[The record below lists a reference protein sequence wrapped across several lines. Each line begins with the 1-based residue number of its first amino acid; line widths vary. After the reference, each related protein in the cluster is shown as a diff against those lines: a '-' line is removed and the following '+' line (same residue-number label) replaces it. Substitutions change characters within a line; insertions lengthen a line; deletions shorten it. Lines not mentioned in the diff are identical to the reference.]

1 MATHPGTHGAATPDQ
16 HTDPGK
22 PHALEHITVI
32 DFTRVLAGPTC
43 TRMLADA
50 GARVIKI
57 ERPPAGDD
65 TRQMGPFASDGTSEY
80 YRFANLGKES
90 IALNLKDPDDLA
102 LVESM
107 IARADVVVENF
118 RPGVMA
124 RLGLDPARLVR
135 EHPRLIVCSISG
147 FGQYGPLHMQAAYDT
162 VIQAISGIMDATGE
176 PDGGPTRVGTS
187 ISDILGGIFGYCG
200 VVTALAA
207 RERTGKGTTVD
218 VAMLDA
224 TFAMLEQGLM
234 DALGRHERPGR
245 LGNRHPSMAP
255 FDTFSCADQLIA
267 ICVGNDHLFGILAG
281 TLGKPELATDPR
293 FATNVDRTTNQAGLK
308 TEMEKVLRTDTAQ
321 AWQERLEDAGIP
333 VSLVLN
339 VDDTRK
345 LEQIKVR
352 SMVKDVGGFQV
363 PGNPIK
369 FGAYN
374 SLGTTIPSPELNN
387 CGAAL
392 RAEFGDGR
400 GQPAATAPR
409 PRSAPSDRQAA
420 LKDAALQ
427 DTGLKDR

>member
-1 MATHPGTHGAATPDQ
+1 MTTEITTHGAATPDE
-16 HTDPGK
+16 HMDPGK

-43 TRMLADA
+43 TRMLADS

-57 ERPPAGDD
+57 ERPGTGDD

-90 IALNLKDPDDLA
+90 IALNLKNPDDLA
-102 LVESM
+102 LAEAM
-107 IARADVVVENF
+107 IATADVVVENF

-124 RLGLDPARLVR
+124 RLGLDPAKLVQ

-162 VIQAISGIMDATGE
+162 VIQAISGIMDGTGE

-200 VVTALAA
+200 IVTALAA

-224 TFAMLEQGLM
+224 TFSTMEQGLM
-234 DALGRHERPGR
+234 DALGVHKRPQR
-245 LGNRHPSMAP
+245 IGNRHPSMAP
-255 FDTFSCADQLIA
+255 FDTFQCSDQLIA
-267 ICVGNDHLFGILAG
+267 ICVGNDHLFSILSN
-281 TLGKPELATDPR
+281 TLGKPELTKDTR
-293 FATNVDRTTNQAGLK
+293 FATNVDRTNNQAELK
-308 TEMEKVLRTDTAQ
+308 AEMERILRTDTAE
-321 AWQERLEDAGIP
+321 AWHGRLDDAGVP

-339 VDDTRK
+339 VDDSRK

-352 SMVKDVGGFQV
+352 GMVKEVGGFQV

-374 SLGTTIPSPELNN
+374 SLGTTVPSPELNN
-387 CGAAL
+387 RGEAL
-392 RAEFGDGR
+392 RAEFSNGAGH
-400 GQPAATAPR
+400 Q
-409 PRSAPSDRQAA
+409 
-420 LKDAALQ
+420 
-427 DTGLKDR
+427 